1 MIQSTFSP
9 AIHSILDEF
18 AVILK
23 KLAGDQRY
31 AIAVSGSL
39 GKGTWDSHSDV
50 DFRLFTDRAIPWPN
64 EDPQGWKAYFIA
76 TERWK
81 ERGIRVDDVWPRTV
95 GDINA
100 ALDRWTQ
107 GDIPPLETVWT
118 IWGYH
123 LLTDIN
129 NLYIIEDPYGIIGA
143 WKERLRVYPPALK
156 QAILKKY
163 MGSLQY
169 WRADYHYANKVKR
182 DDVIFTA
189 GLTAKLVHAI
199 MQILFALNET
209 YFVGDGSNLIY
220 AEKFKILPENF
231 LARVQKIFYPSM
243 TDPIAEQYTLL
254 TTLID
259 EVTELVLPELS

>member
-1 MIQSTFSP
+1 MTQTTFP
-9 AIHSILDEF
+9 PVIHSILEEF

-23 KLAGDQRY
+23 QLAGDQRY

-39 GKGTWDSHSDV
+39 GKGTWDSRSDV
-50 DFRLFTDRAIPWPN
+50 DFRLYTDRAIAWPHQ
-64 EDPQGWKAYFIA
+64 DPESWKDYFAA

-81 ERGIRVDDVWPRTV
+81 ERGIRIDDVWPRTV

-107 GDIPPLETVWT
+107 GDIQPMETVWT

-129 NLYIIEDPYGIIGA
+129 DQYSIEDPYDIIGE
-143 WKERLRVYPPALK
+143 WKERLRFYPPALK
-156 QAILKKY
+156 QAIMKKY
-163 MGSLQY
+163 TGSLQY

-182 DDVIFTA
+182 CDVIFTA
-189 GLTAKLVHAI
+189 GLTSKLVHEI
-199 MQILFALNET
+199 LQILFALNET

-220 AEKFKILPENF
+220 AEKFTILPENF
-231 LARVQKIFYPSM
+231 SSRVHKIFYPSSP
-243 TDPIAEQYTLL
+243 DPVTEQYSLL
-254 TTLID
+254 TALMD
-259 EVTELVLPELS
+259 EVIELVHQECS